1 MKSDVRLGAAC
12 EATALKEDEA
22 QYAEAQYR
30 AAAKLGTRPTA
41 MQCAMGAA
49 IAFVRRKKALVA
61 DNRVGECVAEGHVG
75 QVSNIRPVGET
86 VIVGC
91 PLLFSWAHER

>member
-1 MKSDVRLGAAC
+1 ML
-12 EATALKEDEA
+12 
-22 QYAEAQYR
+22 
-30 AAAKLGTRPTA
+30 
-41 MQCAMGAA
+41 CAMGAA